1 MFEKLFTNII
11 IRNIVIAIMIEADM
25 KILKGYVLS
34 YSNKNQEELINKTF
48 GCTRLIHIYFFNDKI
63 KEYKVTGKSRYDQ
76 IKLIPIL
83 SKEKEWLKEVDSC
96 ALRTS
101 LFNLKDAF
109 KSSSNVLFK
118 YF

>member
-1 MFEKLFTNII
+1 M
-11 IRNIVIAIMIEADM
+11 A
-25 KILKGYVLS
+25 
-34 YSNKNQEELINKTF
+34 
-48 GCTRLIHIYFFNDKI
+48 
-63 KEYKVTGKSRYDQ
+63 GKSRYDQ

-96 ALRTS
+96 TLRTS